1 MFYPVHL
8 ETIASP
14 KLAVLGRRRM
24 ATDQLLWLAAGSA
37 LLRLG
42 RAEFVLR
49 SGDCFW
55 LPADC
60 LHGLTLLQ
68 GCQLGRLRFSIRIDA
83 PRPKAAG
90 FIAPSPLLQ
99 ALLDRLIAAPQPVAP
114 DSQAGR
120 WLDCIADL
128 LPEWQLADPRPQP
141 LPEGVS
147 TLLEGICLGQSL
159 PAIMQTCHQRHGWNA
174 RTAMDAFQQSL
185 GTDLLSW
192 QEQWQLLQIP
202 VLLRQGFSE
211 EQAWQKAGFGS
222 EEHYQQCGQRFGDA
236 RTVTTGQTS

>member
-8 ETIASP
+8 ETITSQ
-14 KLAVLGRRRM
+14 KLAVFGRRRM

-49 SGDCFW
+49 RGDCFW

-68 GCQLGRLRFSIRIDA
+68 GCQLGRLRFSVRVA
-83 PRPKAAG
+83 GTRPRAAG

-99 ALLDRLIAAPQPVAP
+99 ALLDRLISTPQPVEP
-114 DSQAGR
+114 ESPAGR
-120 WLDCIADL
+120 WLACVADL
-128 LPEWQLADPRPQP
+128 LPEWQLAEPRPLP
-141 LPEGVS
+141 LAEGVT

-174 RTAMDAFQQSL
+174 RTAMDQFQLEL
-185 GTDLLSW
+185 GSDLLGW

-202 VLLRQGFSE
+202 VLLRQGLSE

-222 EEHYQQCGQRFGDA
+222 AEHYQQCGQRFGDA
-236 RTVTTGQTS
+236 RTIPTGSAS